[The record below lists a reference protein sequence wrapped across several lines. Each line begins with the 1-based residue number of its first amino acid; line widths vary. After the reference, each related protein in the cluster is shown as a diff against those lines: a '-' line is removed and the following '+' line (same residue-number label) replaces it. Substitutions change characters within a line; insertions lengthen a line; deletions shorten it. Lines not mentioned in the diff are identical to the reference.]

1 MLEQRQRYLSSS
13 TVASYAEPGDCYE
26 EIFQYV
32 CHILRKAKRRALGL
46 YQALQSRRQASGP
59 AAPACAKPAP
69 QAKEPRHFSK
79 WPCLP
84 WPPGCPTG
92 ASCAS
97 DWGLRAR
104 PPSPRHRQSRPVQ
117 QVENPGLPQELQ
129 SAPLIP
135 SRPRQK
141 NAPPSSV
148 CPALRLPPGDPHLK
162 TRSILCPRSRDT
174 PESPPVA
181 AASPHAWVPS
191 ASTCLL
197 ARRSSDAQPPGRKG
211 PSPPCKAGAVLLRSP
226 ARAHSSTHWTVAV
239 TGRF

>member
-1 MLEQRQRYLSSS
+1 MCVPAPPPVFLSASYPSARSASASLSLHPSLWPHPDFRLAPLRPDPSVPSVLSIPIPVLSSRWSQVGSFFMINLCLVVIATQFSETKQREHRLMLEQRQRYLSSS

-84 WPPGCPTG
+84 WPPGCRTG

-97 DWGLRAR
+97 D
-104 PPSPRHRQSRPVQ
+104 
-117 QVENPGLPQELQ
+117 
-129 SAPLIP
+129 
-135 SRPRQK
+135 
-141 NAPPSSV
+141 
-148 CPALRLPPGDPHLK
+148 
-162 TRSILCPRSRDT
+162 
-174 PESPPVA
+174 
-181 AASPHAWVPS
+181 
-191 ASTCLL
+191 
-197 ARRSSDAQPPGRKG
+197 
-211 PSPPCKAGAVLLRSP
+211 
-226 ARAHSSTHWTVAV
+226 
-239 TGRF
+239 